1 MRPKQMNNSENKNTG
16 RFNVL
21 GLVTDLKNYF
31 NIKKSA
37 DRNATVT
44 AIKRDVFLRG
54 SNIWYLICS
63 ALIASIGLDVNSEAV
78 IIGAM
83 LISPLMTPILGVG
96 LSFGIHDKELLLISL
111 REFIASILISL
122 AVSIVYFLLTP
133 LGNPTDMILSR
144 IKPTLLDVLIGFFGG
159 IAGIVAIS
167 RSYTAAAIPGV
178 AIATALMPPICVSGF
193 GIATGS
199 MTIFFGAF
207 YLFFIN
213 AVFISFSAY
222 LIVRLLRFPI
232 KEYEDYS
239 KKVRM
244 RVVMLF
250 IIILITVPSIYIFYG
265 IIKEVRLNTRL
276 NQFITKKVET
286 QNRNVIDWKYYP
298 SKEDTSY
305 LNIYLVGEKISE
317 QGIDS
322 LNQELTAYQIPKT
335 KIRLLQMEKMGDN
348 AYLKNEIKSDVL
360 KTFELNQSL
369 KEQKQAE
376 ERKKAILSDSAK
388 YAGTVS
394 ELKILYP
401 DLEQIAFSKSFK
413 STAFETDTTLYSSM
427 PAFYLKWSN
436 KTRAKTRKA
445 NESKIY
451 DFLKSRLE
459 LDTLLIL
466 NF

>member
-1 MRPKQMNNSENKNTG
+1 MNKNENKNTG
-16 RFNVL
+16 RLNIL
-21 GLVTDLKNYF
+21 SLVTDLKNYF

-37 DRNATVT
+37 DRNATVS
-44 AIKRDVFLRG
+44 AIKRDVYLRG

-63 ALIASIGLDVNSEAV
+63 ALIASIGLDINSEAV

-122 AVSIVYFLLTP
+122 AVSVIYFLLTP

-159 IAGIVAIS
+159 VAGIVAIS
-167 RSYTAAAIPGV
+167 RSYTASAIPGV

-193 GIATGS
+193 GIAMGR
-199 MTIFFGAF
+199 MNIFFGAF

-244 RVVMLF
+244 RVVMLI
-250 IIILITVPSIYIFYG
+250 IIILITVPSIFIFYG
-265 IIKEVRLNTRL
+265 IIKEVRLNNKL
-276 NQFITKKVET
+276 NDFITKKVET
-286 QNRNVIDWKYYP
+286 RNRNVIDWKYYP
-298 SKEDTSY
+298 SEKDTSY
-305 LNIYLVGEKISE
+305 LNIYLVGEKISDE
-317 QGIDS
+317 GIDS
-322 LNQELTAYQIPKT
+322 LNEELAAEQIPKT
-335 KIRLLQMEKMGDN
+335 KIRMLQMEKQGDN
-348 AYLKNEIKSDVL
+348 AYLKDEIKTDVL
-360 KTFELNQSL
+360 KAFELNQGI
-369 KEQKQAE
+369 KERKEEE
-376 ERKKAILSDSAK
+376 ERKKAVITDSLK
-388 YAGTVS
+388 YANTIG

-401 DLEQIAFSKSFK
+401 ELEQIAFSKSLK
-413 STAFETDTTLYSSM
+413 SASFETDTTLYSSL
-427 PAFYLKWSN
+427 PVFYLKWS
-436 KTRAKTRKA
+436 KRTRTYTRKA
-445 NESKIY
+445 NEAKIY
-451 DFLKSRLE
+451 DFLKSRLA

>member
-1 MRPKQMNNSENKNTG
+1 MNKSENNNTG
-16 RFNVL
+16 RFNIL
-21 GLVTDLKNYF
+21 GLVKDLKNYF

-37 DRNATVT
+37 DRNATVS
-44 AIKRDVFLRG
+44 AIKRDVYLRG

-63 ALIASIGLDVNSEAV
+63 ALIASIGLDINSEAV

-83 LISPLMTPILGVG
+83 LISPLMTPILGIG

-122 AVSIVYFLLTP
+122 GVSVIYFLLTP

-159 IAGIVAIS
+159 VAGIVAIS

-193 GIATGS
+193 GIAMGR
-199 MTIFFGAF
+199 MNIFFGAF

-244 RVVMLF
+244 RVVMLI
-250 IIILITVPSIYIFYG
+250 IIILITVPSMFIFYG

-286 QNRNVIDWKYYP
+286 QDRNVIDWKYYP
-298 SKEDTSY
+298 SKKDTSY

-376 ERKKAILSDSAK
+376 ERKKAVMSDSAK
-388 YAGTVS
+388 YAGTVT

-401 DLEQIAFSKSFK
+401 DLEQIAFSKSLK
-413 STAFETDTTLYSSM
+413 STAFETDTTLYSSL

-436 KTRAKTRKA
+436 KTRTNTKKA
-445 NESKIY
+445 NEAKIY